1 MKQDT
6 VREITPLMA
15 KVCLNNLQAI
25 RELQGITMEVS
36 MVSVDTPV
44 ARAMKAMGQTYSDAV
59 KQKDHDLGPPHLH
72 MWGAMMGAMAAEHGN
87 EKIKELIARQE
98 GYTQQQLG
106 TIVKACRLQKAYD
119 KQNIKIIWAAP
130 DLESEMKGA
139 IRASLVQSG
148 AKHLVGSPARGGLEN
163 SLQKM
168 LDKS

>member
-1 MKQDT
+1 MWCLAFCSCGLRILGFPIVFDKAKIGSIMQWIGVELRTGQDC
-6 VREITPLMA
+6 VIA
-15 KVCLNNLQAI
+15 
-25 RELQGITMEVS
+25 
-36 MVSVDTPV
+36 V
-44 ARAMKAMGQTYSDAV
+44 APA
-59 KQKDHDLGPPHLH
+59 
-72 MWGAMMGAMAAEHGN
+72 

-130 DLESEMKGA
+130 DLESEMQGA